1 MQIYKVI
8 NNNMVSIRTSENQ
21 EIMLKGLSI
30 GYIKRP
36 GDEVDET
43 KIEKRFVL
51 EDISLIRRFNQMF
64 TEIDKQLIDAC
75 IDVTSMIKEKS
86 KTELS
91 DALYVTLLDHV
102 NNLVDRLQQNISFDN
117 SILWDLP
124 RVYPDEYKIA
134 VHAVKLLNE
143 KMPYKIDEDEANFI
157 TLHIVNAEKS
167 NDMHKTYQMTGY
179 IEDICDIVASDF
191 NIAFGNTNDYH
202 YNRFV
207 MHLRFLIE
215 NIQLHVV
222 LDVQNENG
230 ILNTLTDKY
239 PQVWQ
244 VVQKISNYIDA
255 CMNYKLNDEEKL
267 YLMIHLVQIFTKK

>member
-30 GYIKRP
+30 GYKKRP

-255 CMNYKLNDEEKL
+255 CMNYKLNL
-267 YLMIHLVQIFTKK
+267 SLIHI

>member
-30 GYIKRP
+30 GYKKRP

-157 TLHIVNAEKS
+157 TLHIVNA
-167 NDMHKTYQMTGY
+167 
-179 IEDICDIVASDF
+179 
-191 NIAFGNTNDYH
+191 
-202 YNRFV
+202 
-207 MHLRFLIE
+207 
-215 NIQLHVV
+215 
-222 LDVQNENG
+222 
-230 ILNTLTDKY
+230 
-239 PQVWQ
+239 
-244 VVQKISNYIDA
+244 
-255 CMNYKLNDEEKL
+255 
-267 YLMIHLVQIFTKK
+267 